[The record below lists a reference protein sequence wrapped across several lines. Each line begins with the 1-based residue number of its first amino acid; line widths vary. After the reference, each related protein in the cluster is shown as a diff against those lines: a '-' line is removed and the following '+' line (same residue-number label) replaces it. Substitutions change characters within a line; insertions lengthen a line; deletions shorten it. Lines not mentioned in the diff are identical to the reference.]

1 MIKGRVFYILL
12 IMVALAVVAYSP
24 LTSYLL
30 KDYITYRLEKSL
42 DMDIVFGKVSM
53 KPPAQLRVSEIKVM
67 DKSGIA
73 LSSERAYLQF
83 ELASLLK
90 AKLALHCDFQNVSI
104 KSGLGR
110 SIDKLLGSF
119 GIPAQPSYKFDG
131 ITGTV
136 TVQKGSLR
144 ISGLEGLGQDF
155 KFKGDFAME
164 GTGDVDYNLE
174 FDINKKVVGD
184 GDAVQKMLVTDDDG
198 DGWYDIKLSLKGD
211 PHNPSSV
218 YFSTGGIKL
227 EVRPDS
233 AAPKN

>member
-1 MIKGRVFYILL
+1 MKVRVFYILL
-12 IMVALAVVAYSP
+12 IAAALVVVVYSP

-30 KDYITYRLEKSL
+30 KDYITYKLEKTL

-67 DKSGIA
+67 DKSGLA

-83 ELASLLK
+83 DLASLLK
-90 AKLALHCDFQNVSI
+90 AKLTLHCDFQNVAI

-110 SIDKLLGSF
+110 SIDKLLGPF

-136 TVQKGSLR
+136 TVQRGSLR
-144 ISGLEGLGQDF
+144 ISGLEGIGRDF
-155 KFKGDFAME
+155 RFKGDFAME
-164 GTGDVDYNLE
+164 NAGDVDYNLE
-174 FDINKKVVGD
+174 FDINKTVIGD
-184 GDAVQKMLVTDDDG
+184 GDAAQKILVTDEDG
-198 DGWYDIKLSLKGD
+198 DGWYNIRLSLKGD

-218 YFSTGGIKL
+218 YFSTGGIRL
-227 EVRPDS
+227 EVKP
-233 AAPKN
+233 

>member
-1 MIKGRVFYILL
+1 MKGRVFYILL
-12 IMVALAVVAYSP
+12 IVAALVVVAYSP

-30 KDYITYRLEKSL
+30 KDYITYKLEKAL
-42 DMDIVFGKVSM
+42 DMDIVFGKVSI

-67 DKSGIA
+67 DKSGLA

-83 ELASLLK
+83 DLASLFK
-90 AKLALHCDFQNVSI
+90 AKLMLHCDFQNVAI

-110 SIDKLLGSF
+110 SIDKLLGPF

-131 ITGTV
+131 ITGIV
-136 TVQKGSLR
+136 TVQRGSLR
-144 ISGLEGLGQDF
+144 ISGLEGLGRDF
-155 KFKGDFAME
+155 RFKGDFAME
-164 GTGDVDYNLE
+164 NTGDVDYNLE
-174 FDINKKVVGD
+174 FDINKMVVGD
-184 GDAVQKMLVTDDDG
+184 GDAAQKLLVTDEDG
-198 DGWYDIKLSLKGD
+198 DGWYNIKLSLKGD

-227 EVRPDS
+227 EVKPND